1 MAELTLEATLENLE
15 KVLGFVEEQLKTNEC
30 SVKKLMQIQIA
41 VEEIYVNIVHYAY
54 QTETGMVTIGV
65 CVGGNPVQAT
75 ITFIDRG
82 IPYDPLAGEEPDTT
96 LSAEERKIGGLGI
109 FIAKKSMDDVKYVY
123 SQGQNI
129 LTIWK
134 SL

>member
-1 MAELTLEATLENLE
+1 MAELTLENLE
-15 KVLGFVEEQLKTNEC
+15 KVLGFVEGQLKTGGC
-30 SVKKLMQIQIA
+30 SVKALMQIQIA

-65 CVGGNPVQAT
+65 CVGGDPVQAA
-75 ITFIDRG
+75 ITFTDRG
-82 IPYDPLAGEEPDTT
+82 IRYNPLANEDPDTT
-96 LSAEERKIGGLGI
+96 LSAEERKMGGLGI
-109 FIAKKSMDDVKYVY
+109 FIVKKSMDDVKYVY